1 MRRAP
6 PRSTGSDTLV
16 PNTPLFRSWP
26 ARRLGLA
33 DRGLLRQGMRADVVI
48 FDLATIRDRA
58 TYEEPTAVPEGIGDV
73 IVNGVVAVA
82 GGPVTGSRSGNVLRH
97 PCPTA

>member
-1 MRRAP
+1 M
-6 PRSTGSDTLV
+6 TG
-16 PNTPLFRSWP
+16 WP
-26 ARRLGLA
+26 AQRLGLA
-33 DRGLLRQGMRADVVI
+33 NRGLLRQGMRADVVI

-82 GGPVTGSRSGNVLRH
+82 GGQVTGSRSGNVLPPPR
-97 PCPTA
+97 PNACQTAESGRAWCREGGGQSVK